1 MKTYIRTI
9 RYVEYFQY
17 KAYDAPNP
25 KQLPPTKEM
34 IRTIHANLEANSYK
48 PFRKGAFKKKLSR
61 KQRKSKGH
69 VDSKR

>member
-1 MKTYIRTI
+1 MF
-9 RYVEYFQY
+9 EYFQY

-48 PFRKGAFKKKLSR
+48 PFRKGSFKKKLSR
-61 KQRKSKGH
+61 KQRKQLNEI
-69 VDSKR
+69 KRGR